1 MKRKTLAARR
11 VKWTLKSPIFKRC
24 NSRTTISLKSMYR
37 SLHSMPLG
45 RDKRKNF
52 KTVGLNSILSQH
64 LSTLILISYLTQALS
79 GLTGQRSTAIVF
91 LLISERKITYK
102 SSRNLR
108 KTSRLTPTAKKES
121 KIEKLAFSD

>member
-1 MKRKTLAARR
+1 
-11 VKWTLKSPIFKRC
+11 
-24 NSRTTISLKSMYR
+24 MYR

-52 KTVGLNSILSQH
+52 KTVGLNSTWSQH

-79 GLTGQRSTAIVF
+79 GLTGQRSTVIVF

-108 KTSRLTPTAKKES
+108 KTSRLTPTGKKES
-121 KIEKLAFSD
+121 KTEKLAFSD